1 MIPEVYKYLSENRDL
16 IMGKLREEKDI
27 EKMVKEVWIEY
38 MPDVSKANLAGIDSS
53 WNSTRHHG
61 FFFYVVDAVAVDS
74 SGNYVVDPKYI
85 ADIGA
90 PVTEEEGIT
99 AYNTQRY
106 LESLGM
112 SFEYELALEAINR
125 GYTALIDNSALAM
138 IYDRRNKMYVTFIQY
153 AKELINS
160 KDVIFIAKTSESNTD
175 LKGEVGDMYY
185 YTKYTNKAGISKIR
199 YDSQGVSVFYA
210 RLSDWAPV
218 IKVEVPGRINESEAL
233 NVVRKLYSVSVNG
246 YPYPLLLAHQRCKV
260 DDKDMETAEA
270 LLGLGAEPGAREVL
284 WE

>member
-1 MIPEVYKYLSENRDL
+1 
-16 IMGKLREEKDI
+16 MGKLREEKDI
-27 EKMVKEVWIEY
+27 EKMVKEMWIEY

-74 SGNYVVDPKYI
+74 SGNYIVDPKYI

-112 SFEYELALEAINR
+112 SFEYELAMEAINR

-153 AKELINS
+153 AKELINR

-185 YTKYTNKAGISKIR
+185 YTKYTNKAGISKVR
-199 YDSQGVSVFYA
+199 YDPHGVSVFYA

-218 IKVEVPGRINESEAL
+218 IKVEVPGWINESEAL
-233 NVVRKLYSVSVNG
+233 KVVRKLYSVSVNG